1 MTLKIERFE
10 SEINHFNAEVLTS
23 GRMIPSAINNPLVVV
38 YTSKLVRRIRF
49 SNNFY
54 QVSSGIGN
62 DKTQHMIDRQPRK
75 VSRYQMGNQ
84 KLKIE
89 KGQIIQWTKGL
100 IQWTKGQIIQWTK
113 GQIIQW
119 TKGQII
125 QWTKGQIIQ
134 WTKGLI
140 QWTKGQIIQWTK
152 GQIMIFKTLHIKLKI
167 EQQEPH

>member
-1 MTLKIERFE
+1 M
-10 SEINHFNAEVLTS
+10 
-23 GRMIPSAINNPLVVV
+23 

-119 TKGQII
+119 TKGLIQWTKGQII

-134 WTKGLI
+134 WTKA
-140 QWTKGQIIQWTK
+140 QIIQWTK
-152 GQIMIFKTLHIKLKI
+152 AQIIQWTKRQIMIFKTLHIKLKI

>member
-1 MTLKIERFE
+1 
-10 SEINHFNAEVLTS
+10 
-23 GRMIPSAINNPLVVV
+23 
-38 YTSKLVRRIRF
+38 
-49 SNNFY
+49 
-54 QVSSGIGN
+54 
-62 DKTQHMIDRQPRK
+62 MIDRQPRK

-89 KGQIIQWTKGL
+89 
-100 IQWTKGQIIQWTK
+100 K

>member
-1 MTLKIERFE
+1 MRTTRYWNNLHQVTLKIERFE

-23 GRMIPSAINNPLVVV
+23 GTMIPSGINNPLVVV

-89 KGQIIQWTKGL
+89 KGQIIQWTKG
-100 IQWTKGQIIQWTK
+100 
-113 GQIIQW
+113 
-119 TKGQII
+119 
-125 QWTKGQIIQ
+125 
-134 WTKGLI
+134 
-140 QWTKGQIIQWTK
+140 QIIQWTK

>member
-1 MTLKIERFE
+1 
-10 SEINHFNAEVLTS
+10 
-23 GRMIPSAINNPLVVV
+23 
-38 YTSKLVRRIRF
+38 
-49 SNNFY
+49 
-54 QVSSGIGN
+54 
-62 DKTQHMIDRQPRK
+62 MIDRQPRK

-100 IQWTKGQIIQWTK
+100 IQWTK

>member
-49 SNNFY
+49 WNNFY

-125 QWTKGQIIQ
+125 QWTKG
-134 WTKGLI
+134 LI